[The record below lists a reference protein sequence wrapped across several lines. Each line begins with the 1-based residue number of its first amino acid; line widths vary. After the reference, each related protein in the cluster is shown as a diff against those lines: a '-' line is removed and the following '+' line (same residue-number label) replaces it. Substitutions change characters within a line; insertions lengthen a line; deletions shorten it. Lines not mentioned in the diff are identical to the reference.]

1 MLDKICHQT
10 KNPNHQTLHLNPLD
24 EASRILGRSIT
35 NTLALFL
42 EIAFGFFFLNFYLQ
56 TNRHVWFKKICS

>member
-42 EIAFGFFFLNFYLQ
+42 EIAFGFF
-56 TNRHVWFKKICS
+56 